1 MGKAACFYAVE
12 GVDGSGK
19 SGIVTSILAHLTNQG
34 VPAIA
39 TREPGGTPQGERI
52 RALLLSGADDAW
64 DQQSELLMMT
74 AARVEHVRR
83 VILPSLAQGVSVV
96 SDRYVGSTIAYQGA
110 GRGMA
115 DAYIRHLHKEAVGDV
130 WPDLVVVLD
139 LDPEI
144 GLARSRQ
151 RLSAG
156 AIDEGRFETL
166 DVDFHRRI
174 RQSYLDQARRDPR
187 RHVVV
192 DARGTPEEV
201 RAGAIDAI
209 DAWRAGQALT
219 PPRTS

>member
-1 MGKAACFYAVE
+1 MSKAPCFYAVE

-19 SGIVTSILAHLTNQG
+19 SGMVAHLVQHLAASG
-34 VPAIA
+34 APAIA
-39 TREPGGTPQGERI
+39 TREPGGTPQGEKL

-83 VILPSLAQGVSVV
+83 IILPTLARGVSVV

-115 DAYIRHLHKEAVGDV
+115 EAYIRHLHAQAVGDV
-130 WPDLVVVLD
+130 WPDLVVILN

-166 DVDFHRRI
+166 DVEFHRRI
-174 RQSYLDQARRDPR
+174 RQSFLDQAARDPG

-192 DARGTPEEV
+192 DALGTPGEV
-201 RAGAIDAI
+201 RARAITAI
-209 DAWRAGQALT
+209 DAWRAKRGA
-219 PPRTS
+219 

>member
-1 MGKAACFYAVE
+1 MSKAACFYAVE

-19 SGIVTSILAHLTNQG
+19 SGMVAHIVDHLSAG
-34 VPAIA
+34 GAPAIA
-39 TREPGGTPQGERI
+39 TREPGGTPQGEKI

-83 VILPSLAQGVSVV
+83 VILPTLARGVSVV

-115 DAYIRHLHKEAVGDV
+115 EAYIRKLHKEAVGDI

-144 GLARSRQ
+144 GLTRSRK

-156 AIDEGRFETL
+156 EIDEGRFETL
-166 DVDFHRRI
+166 DLDFHRRI
-174 RQSYLDQARRDPR
+174 RQSFLDQAAQDPE

-192 DARGTPEEV
+192 DSSGTPEEV
-201 RAGAIDAI
+201 RGRAIAAIDK
-209 DAWRAGQALT
+209 WRTNREG
-219 PPRTS
+219 

>member
-19 SGIVTSILAHLTNQG
+19 SGMVTCLVGHLANRG
-34 VPAIA
+34 IPAIA
-39 TREPGGTPQGERI
+39 TREPGGTPQGEKI

-83 VILPSLAQGVSVV
+83 VILPTLERGISVV

-115 DAYIRHLHKEAVGDV
+115 DGYIRHLHKEAVGDI
-130 WPDLVVVLD
+130 WPDLVVILD
-139 LDPEI
+139 LDPAI

-166 DVDFHRRI
+166 DLAFHRRI
-174 RQSYLDQARRDPR
+174 RQSFLDQAARDPG

-192 DARGTPEEV
+192 DALGTPEDV
-201 RAGAIDAI
+201 RARAVEAIET
-209 DAWRAGQALT
+209 WQAQ
-219 PPRTS
+219 RDHE

>member
-1 MGKAACFYAVE
+1 MHKASFYAVE

-19 SGIVTSILAHLTNQG
+19 SGMVAHLVAHLAG
-34 VPAIA
+34 SGAPAIA

-52 RALLLSGADDAW
+52 RSLLLSGADDAW

-83 VILPSLAQGVSVV
+83 VILPTLERGISVV

-110 GRGMA
+110 GRGMSQS
-115 DAYIRHLHKEAVGDV
+115 YIRHLHEEAVGDV
-130 WPDLVVVLD
+130 WPDLVVILD

-166 DVDFHRRI
+166 DLDFHRRI
-174 RQSYLDQARRDPR
+174 RQSFLDQAAQAPE
-187 RHVVV
+187 RHIVI
-192 DARGTPEEV
+192 DALGTPDEV
-201 RAGAIDAI
+201 RARAIDAI
-209 DAWRAGQALT
+209 ETWHARRDGRK
-219 PPRTS
+219 

>member
-1 MGKAACFYAVE
+1 MGKAAFYAVE

-19 SGIVTSILAHLTNQG
+19 SGMVAHLVAHLCAG
-34 VPAIA
+34 GAPAIA
-39 TREPGGTPQGERI
+39 TREPGGTPQGEKI

-83 VILPSLAQGVSVV
+83 VILPTLARGISVV

-115 DAYIRHLHKEAVGDV
+115 EGYIRHLHKEAVGDV
-130 WPDLVVVLD
+130 WPDLVVILD

-144 GLARSRQ
+144 GVARSRK

-156 AIDEGRFETL
+156 DIDEGRFETL
-166 DVDFHRRI
+166 DLDFHRRI
-174 RQSYLDQARRDPR
+174 RQSFLDQAAQAPE

-192 DARGTPEEV
+192 DASGTPEEV
-201 RAGAIDAI
+201 RGRAIVAV
-209 DAWRAGQALT
+209 DAWRATREA
-219 PPRTS
+219 

>member
-1 MGKAACFYAVE
+1 MDKASFYAVE
-12 GVDGSGK
+12 GVDGCGK
-19 SGIVTSILAHLTNQG
+19 SGMVRHIVAHLEAG
-34 VPAIA
+34 GRAAIA
-39 TREPGGTPQGERI
+39 TREPGGTPQGEQL
-52 RALLLSGADDAW
+52 RALLLSGNDDAW

-83 VILPSLAQGVSVV
+83 VILPSLSRGVSVV

-115 DAYIRHLHKEAVGDV
+115 ENYIRLLHREAVGDV

-144 GLARSRQ
+144 GLARSKR
-151 RLSAG
+151 RLSDG

-166 DVDFHRRI
+166 DLAFHHRI
-174 RQSYLDQARRDPR
+174 RQSFLDQAARDPD
-187 RHVVV
+187 RHVVI

-201 RAGAIDAI
+201 HARTLEAIDG
-209 DAWRAGQALT
+209 WHT
-219 PPRTS
+219 N

>member
-1 MGKAACFYAVE
+1 MSKAACFYAVE

-19 SGIVTSILAHLTNQG
+19 SGMVAHIVDHLSAG
-34 VPAIA
+34 GAPAIA
-39 TREPGGTPQGERI
+39 TREPGGTPQGEKI

-83 VILPSLAQGVSVV
+83 VILPTLARGVSVV

-115 DAYIRHLHKEAVGDV
+115 EAYIRNLHKEAIGDI
-130 WPDLVVVLD
+130 WPDLVVILD

-144 GLARSRQ
+144 GLARSRK

-156 AIDEGRFETL
+156 EIDEGRFETL
-166 DVDFHRRI
+166 DLDFHRRI
-174 RQSYLDQARRDPR
+174 RQSFLDQAAQDPE

-192 DARGTPEEV
+192 DASGTPEEV
-201 RAGAIDAI
+201 RGRAIAAIDK
-209 DAWRAGQALT
+209 WRTNREG
-219 PPRTS
+219 

>member
-1 MGKAACFYAVE
+1 MHKASFYAVE

-19 SGIVTSILAHLTNQG
+19 SGMVAHIVAHLTDTG
-34 VPAIA
+34 APAIA
-39 TREPGGTPQGERI
+39 TREPGGTPQAEKI
-52 RALLLSGADDAW
+52 RSLLLSGADDAW

-83 VILPSLAQGVSVV
+83 VILPTLERGVSVV

-110 GRGMA
+110 GRGMSES
-115 DAYIRHLHKEAVGDV
+115 YIRHLHQQAVGDI
-130 WPDLVVVLD
+130 WPDLVVILD

-166 DVDFHRRI
+166 DLDFHRRI
-174 RQSYLDQARRDPR
+174 RQSFLDQAAQSPE
-187 RHVVV
+187 RHVVI
-192 DARGTPEEV
+192 DALGTPEEV
-201 RAGAIDAI
+201 RERAVAAI
-209 DAWRAGQALT
+209 DAWRARGDPVANA
-219 PPRTS
+219 

>member
-1 MGKAACFYAVE
+1 MGKAASFYAVE

-19 SGIVTSILAHLTNQG
+19 SGMVAAIVAHLAATG
-34 VPAIA
+34 APAIA
-39 TREPGGTPQGERI
+39 TREPGGTPQGEKL

-83 VILPSLAQGVSVV
+83 VIQPTLAQGISVV

-115 DAYIRHLHKEAVGDV
+115 EDYIRHLHAQAVGDV
-130 WPDLVVVLD
+130 WPDLVVILD
-139 LDPEI
+139 LDPAI

-166 DVDFHRRI
+166 DLEFHRRI
-174 RQSYLDQARRDPR
+174 RQSFLDQAARDPQ
-187 RHVVV
+187 RHAVV
-192 DARGTPEEV
+192 DARGTPDEV
-201 RAGAIDAI
+201 RARAIDAI
-209 DAWRAGQALT
+209 EAWRASRSA
-219 PPRTS
+219 

>member
-1 MGKAACFYAVE
+1 MGRAACFYAVE

-19 SGIVTSILAHLTNQG
+19 SGMVASIVAHLADSG
-34 VPAIA
+34 GSAIA
-39 TREPGGTPQGERI
+39 TREPGGTPQGEKLRT
-52 RALLLSGADDAW
+52 LLLSGVDDAW

-83 VILPSLAQGVSVV
+83 VILPALERDTSVV

-115 DAYIRHLHKEAVGDV
+115 EDYIRLLHKEAVGDV

-166 DVDFHRRI
+166 DLDFHRRI
-174 RQSYLDQARRDPR
+174 RQSFLDQAARDPA
-187 RHVVV
+187 RHLVV
-192 DARGTPEEV
+192 DALGTPDEV
-201 RAGAIDAI
+201 RTRAIAAI
-209 DAWRAGQALT
+209 EAWHERPANRIPG
-219 PPRTS
+219 S

>member
-1 MGKAACFYAVE
+1 MAKAASFYAVE

-19 SGIVTSILAHLTNQG
+19 SGMVTCIVEHLTKTG
-34 VPAIA
+34 GPAIA
-39 TREPGGTPQGERI
+39 TREPGGTPQGEKI

-83 VILPSLAQGVSVV
+83 VILPTLERGISVV

-110 GRGMA
+110 GRGMP

-166 DVDFHRRI
+166 DTEFHRRI
-174 RQSYLDQARRDPR
+174 RQSFLDQAARDPD

-192 DARGTPEEV
+192 DALGTPDEV
-201 RAGAIDAI
+201 RARAIEAI
-209 DAWRAGQALT
+209 EG
-219 PPRTS
+219 

>member
-19 SGIVTSILAHLTNQG
+19 SGMVACIVDHLTANG
-34 VPAIA
+34 TPAIA
-39 TREPGGTPQGERI
+39 TREPGGTPQGEKL

-83 VILPSLAQGVSVV
+83 VIVPTLERGTSVV

-115 DAYIRHLHKEAVGDV
+115 ETYIRDLHKQAVGDV
-130 WPDLVVVLD
+130 WPDLVVILD

-166 DVDFHRRI
+166 DLDFHRRI
-174 RQSYLDQARRDPR
+174 RQSFLDQAARDPG
-187 RHVVV
+187 RHVVI
-192 DARGTPEEV
+192 DALGTPEEV
-201 RAGAIDAI
+201 RARAAQAIE
-209 DAWRAGQALT
+209 AWRT
-219 PPRTS
+219 R

>member
-1 MGKAACFYAVE
+1 MGKARFYAVE
-12 GVDGSGK
+12 GVDGCGK
-19 SGIVTSILAHLTNQG
+19 SGMVRHIVAHLEAG
-34 VPAIA
+34 GEPVIA
-39 TREPGGTPQGERI
+39 TREPGGTPQGEQL
-52 RALLLSGADDAW
+52 RALLLSGDDDAW

-83 VILPSLAQGVSVV
+83 VILPSLARGTSVV

-115 DAYIRHLHKEAVGDV
+115 EEYIRLLHRQAVGDV

-144 GLARSRQ
+144 GLARSKR
-151 RLSAG
+151 RLSDG

-166 DVDFHRRI
+166 DLAFHHRI
-174 RQSYLDQARRDPR
+174 RQSYLDQAARDPA

-192 DARGTPEEV
+192 DASGTPEEV
-201 RAGAIDAI
+201 RARTLAAIDGWHAK
-209 DAWRAGQALT
+209 
-219 PPRTS
+219 